1 MQIKG
6 LNKLCALCKLN
17 NLKTLGEL
25 RDFYMMHKLT
35 GEDVITTLKRK
46 LDENALIMLQKQIK
60 GE

>member
-6 LNKLCALCKLN
+6 LNKLCVLCKLN

-25 RDFYMMHKLT
+25 RDFYVMYKLE
-35 GEDVITTLKRK
+35 GEDVITTLKRE
-46 LDENALIMLQKQIK
+46 LNEDALIMLQKQIE